1 MKKWILLSVLGTG
14 ILAACSKKTVPG
26 KETGA
31 VKPETE
37 KTTEKTAAPVTPADS
52 VKTDT
57 NPVAGMTN
65 ETLVK
70 NGEAIFKAKCG
81 KCHGLKNP
89 GDYTSDRW
97 DGILKVMFP
106 RAKLEGA
113 EQHEV
118 LAYIKANA
126 KQ

>member
-1 MKKWILLSVLGTG
+1 MKKWVTLNVLCFSVL
-14 ILAACSKKTVPG
+14 LACSKKTVPS
-26 KETGA
+26 KETA
-31 VKPETE
+31 VTSREVTE
-37 KTTEKTAAPVTPADS
+37 KTTTAKDTTATAPP
-52 VKTDT
+52 KTDT
-57 NPVAGMTN
+57 NPVAGMSQ

-81 KCHGLKNP
+81 KCHALKNP
-89 GDYTSDRW
+89 GDFTPERW

-106 RAKLEGA
+106 RAKLDGA

-118 LAYIKANA
+118 LAYIKSNA